1 MTASVVQSERCLKNA
16 FPVIS
21 GGERDEEV
29 KCLVFDPVNEYFI
42 VGGKTLSNDY
52 GPSLSRHGFLYAIDL
67 EGNWAWG
74 RFYYNSSAIN
84 DITGCTLSTDGK
96 QVVAL
101 GVGLSQPVMMVLNT
115 TDGSIDYLASLQNQD
130 GPRPVIKTYGAILLD
145 NYNPTKESTIF
156 VSYLMSNKMLMVNL
170 KYEVPGE
177 GESVRLNWN
186 YQFDD
191 LSVFQ

>member
-1 MTASVVQSERCLKNA
+1 MSHATYPTLKNHQSRAKWHKRRDLKGSISSTLFALLCSAIFATMLSSGNSVTAYVVQSERCLKNA

-29 KCLVFDPVNEYFI
+29 KCLVFDPVNEFFI

-84 DITGCTLSTDGK
+84 DISGCTLSTDGK
-96 QVVAL
+96 KVVAL

-115 TDGSIDYLASLQNQD
+115 TDGSIDYLASL
-130 GPRPVIKTYGAILLD
+130 
-145 NYNPTKESTIF
+145 
-156 VSYLMSNKMLMVNL
+156 
-170 KYEVPGE
+170 
-177 GESVRLNWN
+177 
-186 YQFDD
+186 
-191 LSVFQ
+191 